1 MARVLVVDDEVRIQ
15 TAVERQ
21 LRRAG
26 HTVDTAGCAEQAC
39 RLAMERA
46 YDVVIADYNLGA
58 DDGVSVLQRL
68 RELQPGCLRILMSG
82 QLDMPTII
90 HAINHGEVTRVLRKP
105 LSGPGLNQ
113 AVDDVLSAREAMRKL
128 IHLQEA
134 TVSRRQ
140 RLHLEECLGNGDIQL
155 AAQPIVAAQTGMP
168 VAYEALLRSRHP
180 VLDGP
185 LPVLVA
191 AERHQMLADVSR
203 AVINRAC
210 RWLDRLSPD
219 VRLFMNVHPD
229 ELADSMAFLDR
240 LGPLRHQAHR
250 VVLEITERNRL
261 RGIANWES
269 TVQSLTD
276 AGFALA
282 VDDLG
287 AGYSSLAVLAELQP
301 AYVKV
306 DMSIVRNVDTDARK
320 RRLVDLLVR
329 FADATDATLVAEG
342 VETEGEAE
350 ALRACGAHLL
360 QGYLFGRPALHDD
373 DVAAASAAR

>member
-26 HTVDTAGCAEQAC
+26 HTVDTAGTAEQAG
-39 RLAMERA
+39 RLAAERA
-46 YDVVIADYNLGA
+46 YDVVIGDYNLGA
-58 DDGVSVLQRL
+58 DNGVSLLQRL

-82 QLDMPTII
+82 QLDLPTII

-105 LSGPGLNQ
+105 ISGPALNQ
-113 AVDDVLSAREAMRKL
+113 AVEDVLSAREAMRKL

-140 RLHLEECLGNGDIQL
+140 RAHLEECLVNDDIML
-155 AAQPIVAAQTGMP
+155 ATQPIVGARTGEP

-185 LPVLVA
+185 LPVLLA
-191 AERHQMLADVSR
+191 AERHNMLADVSR
-203 AVINRAC
+203 AVIDRAS
-210 RWLDRLSPD
+210 RWLDRLDPS
-219 VRLFMNVHPD
+219 VKLFMNVHPD
-229 ELADSMAFLDR
+229 ELVDAPAFLDR
-240 LGPLRHQAHR
+240 LGPLRHRAGR

-261 RGIANWES
+261 RGISNWEA

-329 FADATDATLVAEG
+329 FADATEACLVAEG
-342 VETEGEAE
+342 VETEGEAA
-350 ALRACGAHLL
+350 ALRDCGAHLL
-360 QGYLFGRPALHDD
+360 QGYLFGRPALHQDD
-373 DVAAASAAR
+373 AQAPAAR